1 MLFEI
6 ASIGLTLDASP
17 DAVVAVILG
26 AGFVATLRLLTA
38 AFSCCCRELEK

>member
-6 ASIGLTLDASP
+6 ASIGLTFDASP

-26 AGFVATLRLLTA
+26 AGFVATLRLLGA
-38 AFSCCCRELEK
+38 AFACTCRELEK